1 MSIVR
6 SVGFG
11 TFIKL
16 FNWTWSAWPEYWCF
30 SWLEVGDQLGF
41 SVRQEFPTSSWH
53 SGFSKHFPRRSR
65 RRWDCYL
72 DFANH
77 GGMRILSS
85 SRPLDKPMLDG
96 NLYSGGFI
104 FSISFCYSN
113 FQSTEDIFSCVI
125 SLSLR
130 SRMLAIFGKPK
141 FLVQFGIFYT
151 ETETTNFRYFHF
163 RHLTK
168 IISIKFKL
176 FKLFFLIYSVL
187 SSTYFVFELTTWYWR
202 YNQI

>member
-113 FQSTEDIFSCVI
+113 FQSTEDIFPVWLVYLCAQECWRFLESRN
-125 SLSLR
+125 SLYNLAYSILR
-130 SRMLAIFGKPK
+130 LRPLILDIFTSG
-141 FLVQFGIFYT
+141 T
-151 ETETTNFRYFHF
+151 
-163 RHLTK
+163 
-168 IISIKFKL
+168 
-176 FKLFFLIYSVL
+176 
-187 SSTYFVFELTTWYWR
+187 
-202 YNQI
+202 